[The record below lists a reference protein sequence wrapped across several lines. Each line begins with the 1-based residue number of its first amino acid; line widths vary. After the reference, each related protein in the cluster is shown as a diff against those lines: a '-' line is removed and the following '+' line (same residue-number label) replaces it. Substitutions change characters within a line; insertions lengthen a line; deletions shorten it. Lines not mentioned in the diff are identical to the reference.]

1 MNIKYLFAAM
11 AFLGAATLA
20 SAQVFEE
27 NMGKLNANMSA
38 SDYYEEGGFANN
50 KQFVFEGDAEVQ
62 YTGATPKN
70 ADYTTL
76 VGNSAS
82 RGCNVR
88 IGDSYGTYFQISGIN
103 TMGMK
108 KPVVG
113 FALLKGVRRFDGT
126 DLVVEYSKDGVGW
139 PALDF
144 EPLSTEEG
152 SQLTFT
158 YRVTSKL
165 PNAENLSIRFRQNG
179 NACVFRI
186 DDVCVA
192 PKNYKK

>member
-1 MNIKYLFAAM
+1 MKKILVAVM
-11 AFLGAATLA
+11 ALMGLSALA

-27 NMGKLNANMSA
+27 NMGRLNVNMSV
-38 SDYYEEGGFANN
+38 SDYYEDGGFSNN
-50 KQFVFEGDAEVQ
+50 AKFVFEGDAEVQ

-70 ADYTTL
+70 ADYVTL
-76 VGNSAS
+76 VGNGAS
-82 RGCNVR
+82 RGCNIR
-88 IGDSYGTYFQISGIN
+88 IADSYGTYFQISGIN
-103 TMGMK
+103 TMDMK

-139 PALDF
+139 TALDF

>member
-1 MNIKYLFAAM
+1 MKIKYAFAILALAGFGVM
-11 AFLGAATLA
+11 AQ
-20 SAQVFEE
+20 AQVFEE

-38 SDYYEEGGFANN
+38 SDYYEEGGFTNN
-50 KQFVFEGDAEVQ
+50 AKFVFEGDAEVQ

-76 VGNSAS
+76 VGNAAS

-139 PALDF
+139 TALDF

>member
-1 MNIKYLFAAM
+1 MKKIFVAAM
-11 AFLGAATLA
+11 AFVGLSALC

-27 NMGKLNANMSA
+27 NMGRLNANMTVSE
-38 SDYYEEGGFANN
+38 YYEEGGFTCN

-70 ADYTTL
+70 ADYETL
-76 VGNSAS
+76 VGNPAS
-82 RGCNVR
+82 RGCNIR
-88 IGDSYGTYFQISGIN
+88 IADAYGTYFQISGIN

-126 DLVVEYSKDGVGW
+126 DLVVEFSKDGVGW
-139 PALDF
+139 TALEW

-192 PKNYKK
+192 PRKYKK

>member
-1 MNIKYLFAAM
+1 MKKIFV
-11 AFLGAATLA
+11 AFVALLGVSALA

-27 NMGKLNANMSA
+27 NMGKLNANMSVD
-38 SDYYEEGGFANN
+38 DYYEDGGFSNN
-50 KQFVFEGDAEVQ
+50 DKFVFEGDAEVQ

-76 VGNSAS
+76 VGNPAS
-82 RGCNVR
+82 RGCNIR
-88 IGDSYGTYFQISGIN
+88 IGDSYGTYFQINGIN

-126 DLVVEYSKDGVGW
+126 DIVVEYSKDGVGW
-139 PALDF
+139 TALDW

-165 PNAENLSIRFRQNG
+165 PNAEKLSIRFRQNG
-179 NACVFRI
+179 NACVFRL

-192 PKNYKK
+192 PKKYKP

>member
-1 MNIKYLFAAM
+1 MKVKYLFAAM
-11 AFLGAATLA
+11 AFLGATALA

-62 YTGATPKN
+62 YTGATPNN
-70 ADYTTL
+70 AEYTTL

-88 IGDSYGTYFQISGIN
+88 IGDAYGTYFQISGIN

-139 PALDF
+139 TALDF

>member
-108 KPVVG
+108 RPVVG

-139 PALDF
+139 TALDF

>member
-1 MNIKYLFAAM
+1 
-11 AFLGAATLA
+11 
-20 SAQVFEE
+20 
-27 NMGKLNANMSA
+27 MSA

-108 KPVVG
+108 RPVVG

-139 PALDF
+139 TALDF

>member
-1 MNIKYLFAAM
+1 MKVKYLFAAM
-11 AFLGAATLA
+11 AFLGATALA

-38 SDYYEEGGFANN
+38 SDYYEEGGFANH

-70 ADYTTL
+70 AEYTTL

-88 IGDSYGTYFQISGIN
+88 IGDAYGTYFQISGIN

-139 PALDF
+139 TALDF

>member
-1 MNIKYLFAAM
+1 MKNIIIAAM
-11 AFLGAATLA
+11 AFLGLSALA

-27 NMGKLNANMSA
+27 SMGSLNANMSV

-50 KQFVFEGDAEVQ
+50 SRFVFEGDAEVQ

-70 ADYTTL
+70 ADYVTL
-76 VGNSAS
+76 VGNTPS
-82 RGCNVR
+82 RGCNIR
-88 IGDSYGTYFQISGIN
+88 ISDEYGTYFKISGIN

-126 DLVVEYSKDGVGW
+126 DLAVEYSKDGVGW
-139 PALDF
+139 TRLDF

-165 PNAENLSIRFRQNG
+165 PNAENLSIRFRQTG

-186 DDVCVA
+186 DDICVA
-192 PKNYKK
+192 PLKYKK

>member
-1 MNIKYLFAAM
+1 MKVKYLFAAM
-11 AFLGAATLA
+11 AFLGATALA

-70 ADYTTL
+70 AEYTTL

-88 IGDSYGTYFQISGIN
+88 IGDAYGTYFQISGIN

-139 PALDF
+139 TALDF

>member
-11 AFLGAATLA
+11 AILGTATLA

-108 KPVVG
+108 RPVVG

-139 PALDF
+139 TALDF

-192 PKNYKK
+192 PKNHKK

>member
-139 PALDF
+139 TALDF

>member
-11 AFLGAATLA
+11 AILGTATLA

-108 KPVVG
+108 RPVVG

-139 PALDF
+139 TALDF

>member
-1 MNIKYLFAAM
+1 MKKIFVAIVALMGFSA
-11 AFLGAATLA
+11 LA

-27 NMGKLNANMSA
+27 NMGKLNANMSVD
-38 SDYYEEGGFANN
+38 DYFEEGGFANN
-50 KQFVFEGDAEVQ
+50 AKFTFEGDAEVQ
-62 YTGATPKN
+62 YTGATQKN
-70 ADYTTL
+70 AEYTTL
-76 VGNSAS
+76 VGNPAS
-82 RGCNVR
+82 RGCNIR
-88 IGDSYGTYFQISGIN
+88 ISDSYGTYFQINGIN

-139 PALDF
+139 TALDW

-165 PNAENLSIRFRQNG
+165 PNAEKLSIRFRQNG
-179 NACVFRI
+179 NACVFRL

-192 PKNYKK
+192 PKKYRP

>member
-113 FALLKGVRRFDGT
+113 FALLQGVRRFDGT

-139 PALDF
+139 TALDF